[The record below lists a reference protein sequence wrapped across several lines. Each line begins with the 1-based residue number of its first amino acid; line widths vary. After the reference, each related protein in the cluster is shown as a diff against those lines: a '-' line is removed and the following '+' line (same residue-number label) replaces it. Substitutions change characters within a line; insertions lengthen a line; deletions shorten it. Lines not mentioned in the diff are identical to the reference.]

1 MAESKTKGKKIGMNT
16 NDKTQRI
23 TIRLNAEEHAFLESN
38 ADLLGITPSELLR
51 QVIHVSMRTTAEASK
66 KMDAV
71 VVETADKVKSAK
83 ADLEKNVSR
92 ETKTTTKG
100 SKRPTKS
107 KEK

>member
-66 KMDAV
+66 KFDEV
-71 VVETADKVKSAK
+71 VVETADKVKQQRTK
-83 ADLEKNVSR
+83 TDVSR
-92 ETKTTTKG
+92 ETKTTTK
-100 SKRPTKS
+100 SAKRPTKA
-107 KEK
+107 KES